1 MRIIQQQ
8 GGNVMEFS
16 GKVVIVTGGGQGIG
30 KGIALNFAQLGAN
43 VAIVDLNME
52 TAGKVVKEIQ
62 GLGRKAIAV
71 KTDVANFDETKNMA
85 KQVIDNLGGID
96 ILINN
101 AGYVKPEQSL
111 FIQEDVAYWQ
121 KVISICYNG
130 VIYCSRAV
138 LDHMI
143 GKKYGKIISIASDA
157 GRVGQ
162 QGQAVYSGAK
172 GAVMAFSKALA
183 REVARYNINVNC
195 VSPGATWGPG
205 METMPKE
212 MQEKIAHSYLFR
224 RLAQPQ
230 DHANAVA
237 FLASDKSNY
246 MTGQTLSVSSGYTM
260 F

>member
-1 MRIIQQQ
+1 
-8 GGNVMEFS
+8 MEFS
-16 GKVVIVTGGGQGIG
+16 GKTVIVTGGGQGIG

-43 VAIVDLNME
+43 VAIIDLNME
-52 TAGKVVKEIQ
+52 TAGAVVKEIKR
-62 GLGRKAIAV
+62 LGRKAVAI
-71 KTDVANFDETKNMA
+71 KTDVTKFEETKKMA
-85 KQVIDNLGGID
+85 NQVIADLGGID

-111 FIQEDVAYWQ
+111 FIQEDVPYWQ
-121 KVISICYNG
+121 KIIDVCYYG
-130 VIYCSRAV
+130 VIFCSRSV
-138 LDHMI
+138 LEHMI
-143 GKKYGKIISIASDA
+143 PKKYGKIVSIASDA

-162 QGQAVYSGAK
+162 QGQAVYAGAK
-172 GAVMAFSKALA
+172 GAVIAFSKSIA

-230 DHANAVA
+230 DHANACA
-237 FLASDKSNY
+237 FLASDESSY
-246 MTGQTLSVSSGYTM
+246 ITGQTISVSSGYTM

>member
-1 MRIIQQQ
+1 MSF
-8 GGNVMEFS
+8 E
-16 GKVVIVTGGGQGIG
+16 GKVAIVTGGGQGIG
-30 KGIALNFAQLGAN
+30 KGIALHLAKLGAN
-43 VAIVDLNME
+43 VAIAELNMQTGGE
-52 TAGKVVKEIQ
+52 VAKEIQ
-62 GLGRKAIAV
+62 EMGRKAITV
-71 KTDVANFDETKNMA
+71 KADVANYDDAMNMA
-85 KQVIDNLGGID
+85 KQVINEMGGID
-96 ILINN
+96 ILVNN

-111 FIQEDVAYWQ
+111 FMQEDTAYWQ

-130 VIYCSRAV
+130 VIYCTRAV
-138 LDHMI
+138 LEHMI
-143 GKKYGKIISIASDA
+143 EKKYGKIVSIASDA

-162 QGQAVYSGAK
+162 QGQAVYAGAK
-172 GAVMAFSKALA
+172 GAVIAFSKSIA

-212 MQEKIAHSYLFR
+212 MQEKIAKSYLFR

-237 FLASDKSNY
+237 FLASDESNY
-246 MTGQTLSVSSGYTM
+246 LTGQTISVSSGYTM